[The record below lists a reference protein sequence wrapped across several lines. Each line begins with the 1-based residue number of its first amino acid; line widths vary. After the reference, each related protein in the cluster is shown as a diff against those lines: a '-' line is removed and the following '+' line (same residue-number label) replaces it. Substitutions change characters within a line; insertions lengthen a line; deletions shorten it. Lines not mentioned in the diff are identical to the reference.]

1 MYTIYV
7 TFQCLDGKREAFIQR
22 VNAEGIADAVRKEDG
37 CIRYDYYFSEK
48 DPNEILLIEA
58 WESKHHQEVHIGQ
71 PHMEKLRSFK
81 ADYITATKLGEF
93 TLQ

>member
-48 DPNEILLIEA
+48 NPDEILLIEM
-58 WESKHHQEVHIGQ
+58 WESKKHQEIHINQ
-71 PHMEKLRSFK
+71 PHMTRAFELNPEYVVS
-81 ADYITATKLGEF
+81 TELGEF
-93 TLQ
+93 EIK